1 MSTPVP
7 MTMNTD
13 AKVLPGRICGSCTL
27 CCKVYNIPEFGKP
40 AGKWCQHCKPGKG
53 CTIHDALPSQCAAF
67 NCLWRTEESIPLIW
81 KPEQSKMVVTIFPLN
96 HNIYVQVDP
105 GSPGAWRKQPYYG
118 NLQNWAKN
126 NLPKG
131 IYVVIFVNEVATLI
145 LPDQEI
151 LLGPMK
157 PTDTISIRKMPG
169 AAKYEATLIPGEA
182 AGSPGLSPS
191 NH

>member
-7 MTMNTD
+7 TTINTD
-13 AKVLPGRICGSCTL
+13 ANVLPGRMCGSCTL

-53 CTIHDALPSQCAAF
+53 CTIHDALPDQCAVF
-67 NCLWRTEESIPLIW
+67 NCLWRTEESIPLNW

-96 HNIYVQVDP
+96 YNVYVQVDP
-105 GSPGAWRKQPYYG
+105 GAPGAWRKQPYYG

-131 IYVVIFVNEVATLI
+131 IYVVVFVNEVATLI

-157 PTDTISIRKMPG
+157 PTDKISLRRTQG
-169 AAKYEATLIPGEA
+169 SAKYEATLIPGGE
-182 AGSPGLSPS
+182 AGS
-191 NH
+191 